1 MWHQYLATKQMT
13 SAAAVPYDGSSIAW
27 PPALPYGGLATMGAG
42 LTHRFLATAPP

>member
-1 MWHQYLATKQMT
+1 MWHQQRNKWQQQQ
-13 SAAAVPYDGSSIAW
+13 AAVPYDGSSIAW